1 VNGAAQEQRKSSR
14 IRAERP
20 GILRKDFM
28 SETKVRWGIIGPGSI
43 AKAFRGGLEAS
54 QNGVLAA
61 IATRDP
67 NKPGLADTFP
77 GARIVHGY
85 DALLADPEIDAV
97 YIAVPHTGH
106 AEWAIKAAEA
116 GKHVLVEK
124 PLALSAHEAD
134 AVFHAHRKAGTFAG
148 EAFMYRLHPQ
158 TAKLVELIRSG
169 VIGDVRMIQSSF
181 GFNMG
186 RFQPQHRLFASDLA
200 GGGIMDVGCYPVSM
214 ARLIA
219 GAAQGKSFADPVKV
233 SGTAT
238 LNAEGTDDFAAA
250 ILTFENGI
258 VAQVSCAVMANL
270 DNVLRI
276 HGSEGR
282 IEVPDFWFAGG
293 NRDQGLGRIDIIKN
307 GQTETVSVH
316 ETGHVYSFEAS
327 GASHAIQ
334 ERRQEFLEPGM
345 SWADT
350 LGNLRVLDKWRS
362 DAGIEFSV
370 EKAAKRLN
378 TLDNRPLGANT
389 GVIPKRSIPGL
400 DKPASAVAM
409 GFEDFKTFSSGAIL
423 LDAFWEKGGNIFD
436 TAYIYG
442 GGYTEK
448 LFGQW
453 HTSRGTRE
461 EAVVIGKGAH
471 SPLVYPDVIAKQLTQ
486 SLDRL
491 QTDYVDVYFMHR
503 DNLDVPVGEFV
514 DAMDAEVKA
523 GRIRGPFGGSN
534 WTKERMDEA
543 IAYAERTGK
552 TKPQALSNNFALAEM
567 LDPIWAG
574 CVTASTPDFKQWLID
589 RQVTNFS
596 WSSQARG
603 FFTDLAGRDKRDNEE
618 LVRVWYNE
626 QNFGRRDRAIELGKQ
641 LGHSPIH
648 IALAYVLTQPF
659 PSVPLIGPRRL
670 VELEDSLKAFEIKL
684 TPEQVSWLER
694 G

>member
-1 VNGAAQEQRKSSR
+1 
-14 IRAERP
+14 
-20 GILRKDFM
+20 M
-28 SETKVRWGIIGPGSI
+28 TTKIRWGIIGPGSI
-43 AKAFRGGLEAS
+43 AKAFRDGLKGS
-54 QNGVLAA
+54 QHGVLAA
-61 IATRDP
+61 IATRNPDR
-67 NKPGLADTFP
+67 PGLAEDFP

-85 DALLADPEIDAV
+85 DALLADKDIDAV

-158 TAKLVELIRSG
+158 TAKILELVTSG
-169 VIGDVRMIQSSF
+169 AIGEVRMIQSSF

-186 RFQPQHRLFASDLA
+186 RFQPEHRLFASALA

-214 ARLIA
+214 ARLLV
-219 GAAQGKSFADPVKV
+219 GAVTGKGFADPVKV
-233 SGTAT
+233 AGTAK

-250 ILTFENGI
+250 LLTFENGV

-282 IEVPDFWFAGG
+282 IDVPDFWFAGG
-293 NRDQGLGRIDIIKN
+293 NRDQGLGKIDIVK
-307 GQTETVSVH
+307 GGKTESVSVN
-316 ETGHVYSFEAS
+316 ESAHVYSFEAEA
-327 GASHAIQ
+327 ASLAIIAGK
-334 ERRQEFLEPGM
+334 QEFDAPGM
-345 SWADT
+345 SWNDT
-350 LGNLRVLDKWRS
+350 LGNLRVLDKWRA

-370 EKAAKRLN
+370 EKPATRTK
-378 TLDNRPLGANT
+378 TLDNRTLAPNSGI
-389 GVIPKRSIPGL
+389 IPKRAIPGL
-400 DKPASAVAM
+400 SKQASAVAL
-409 GFEDFKTFSSGAIL
+409 GFEDFRTFSSGAIL
-423 LDAFWEKGGNIFD
+423 LDAFWEKGGNVFD

-448 LFGQW
+448 LFGEWQKR
-453 HTSRGTRE
+453 SGVRE
-461 EAVVIGKGAH
+461 DAVVIGKGAH
-471 SPLVYPDVIAKQLTQ
+471 SPLVYPDVIARQLTQ

-543 IAYAERTGK
+543 IAYANANGK
-552 TKPQALSNNFALAEM
+552 TAPQALSNNFALAEM
-567 LDPIWAG
+567 LDPIWDG

-603 FFTDLAGRDKRDNEE
+603 FFTDLAGRDKRENEE

-626 QNFGRRDRAIELGKQ
+626 QNFGRRDRAIELANT

-648 IALAYVLTQPF
+648 VALAYVLAQSF
-659 PSVPLIGPRRL
+659 PSIPLIGPRRL

-684 TPEQVSWLER
+684 TPEQVAWLEQ

>member
-1 VNGAAQEQRKSSR
+1 
-14 IRAERP
+14 
-20 GILRKDFM
+20 M
-28 SETKVRWGIIGPGSI
+28 SEKIRWGIIGPGSI
-43 AKAFRGGLEAS
+43 AKAFRGGVANS
-54 QNGVLAA
+54 KHGVLAA

-67 NKPGLADTFP
+67 SKPNLATDFP
-77 GARIVHGY
+77 GVRVVRGY

-124 PLALSAHEAD
+124 PFALSAFEID

-158 TAKLVELIRSG
+158 TAKLAEIIRSG
-169 VIGDVRMIQSSF
+169 AIGEVRMIQSSF
-181 GFNMG
+181 GFSMG
-186 RFQPQHRLFASDLA
+186 KFQPQHRLFASELA
-200 GGGIMDVGCYPVSM
+200 GGGILDVGGYPVSM
-214 ARLIA
+214 SRLIA
-219 GAAQGKSFADPVKV
+219 GVAMGKPFADPVKV
-233 SGTAT
+233 SGTAK
-238 LNAEGTDDFAAA
+238 LNAEGTDDWAAA

-293 NRDQGLGRIDIIKN
+293 NRDQGLGRIDIIK
-307 GQTETVSVH
+307 GGKTETISVG
-316 ETGHVYSFEAS
+316 EEGHVYSFEAD
-327 GASHAIQ
+327 AAAEAIFAKRN
-334 ERRQEFLEPGM
+334 ELAAPGM
-345 SWADT
+345 SWADS
-350 LGNLRVLDKWRS
+350 LGNARVLDAWRK

-370 EKAAKRLN
+370 EKSSKRVN
-378 TLDNRPLGANT
+378 TLDNRKLGPNT

-400 DKPASAVAM
+400 GKQASAVAL

-436 TAYIYG
+436 TAFVYG
-442 GGYTEK
+442 AGYTEK
-448 LFGQW
+448 LFGEW
-453 HTSRGTRE
+453 HKNRGTRE
-461 EAVVIGKGAH
+461 GAVLIGKGAH

-503 DNLDVPVGEFV
+503 DNPEVPVGEFV

-534 WTKERMDEA
+534 WTKERFDEA
-543 IAYAERTGK
+543 VAYAERTGK
-552 TKPQALSNNFALAEM
+552 TKPMALSNNFALSEM
-567 LDPIWAG
+567 LVPIWDG
-574 CVTASTPDFKQWLID
+574 CVTASTDEWKKWLND
-589 RQVTNFS
+589 KQVTNFS
-596 WSSQARG
+596 WSSQGRG
-603 FFTDLAGRDKRDNEE
+603 FFTDRAGRDKLDNEE
-618 LVRVWYNE
+618 LVRCWYNDK
-626 QNFGRRDRAIELGKQ
+626 NFARRDRAIELAQK
-641 LGHSPIH
+641 LGHNPIH
-648 IALAYVLTQPF
+648 VALAFVLAQPF
-659 PSVPLIGPRRL
+659 PSVPLIGPRTL
-670 VELEDSLKAFEIKL
+670 GELDDSLKAFEIKL
-684 TPEQVSWLER
+684 TSDQVSWLDN

>member
-1 VNGAAQEQRKSSR
+1 MT
-14 IRAERP
+14 
-20 GILRKDFM
+20 D
-28 SETKVRWGIIGPGSI
+28 TKVRWGIIGPGSI
-43 AKAFRGGLEAS
+43 AKAFRD
-54 QNGVLAA
+54 GVAAAAHGELVA

-67 NKPGLADTFP
+67 NRPGLAETFP
-77 GARIVHGY
+77 GARIVGGY
-85 DALLADPEIDAV
+85 EALLADKDVDAI

-158 TAKLVELIRSG
+158 TAKILELVKSG
-169 VIGDVRMIQSSF
+169 VIGEVRMIQSSF

-186 RFQPQHRLFASDLA
+186 SFQPQHRLFASALA

-214 ARLIA
+214 ARLLA
-219 GAAQGKSFADPVKV
+219 GAITGKPFADPVKIA
-233 SGTAT
+233 GTAR

-250 ILTFENGI
+250 LLTFENGV

-282 IEVPDFWFAGG
+282 IDVPDFWFAGG
-293 NRDQGLGRIDIIKN
+293 NRDQGLGQIDIVK
-307 GQTETVSVH
+307 GGKTETISVN
-316 ETGHVYSFEAS
+316 ESAHVYSFEAEA
-327 GASHAIQ
+327 ASLAILGG
-334 ERRQEFLEPGM
+334 RQEFDAPGM

-350 LGNLRVLDKWRS
+350 LGNLRVLDKWRA
-362 DAGIEFSV
+362 DAGIEFSI
-370 EKAAKRLN
+370 EKPAVRTK
-378 TLDNRPLGANT
+378 TLDNRTLGANQ

-400 DKPASAVAM
+400 SKQASAVAL

-423 LDAFWEKGGNIFD
+423 LDAFWERGGNVFD
-436 TAYIYG
+436 TAFIYG

-448 LFGQW
+448 LFGDWQKR
-453 HTSRGTRE
+453 SGVRE
-461 EAVVIGKGAH
+461 QAVLIGKGAH

-486 SLDRL
+486 SLERL

-523 GRIRGPFGGSN
+523 GRIRGPYGGSN
-534 WTKERMDEA
+534 WTRERMDEA
-543 IAYAERTGK
+543 IAYAKANGK
-552 TKPQALSNNFALAEM
+552 TAPQALSNNFALAEM

-589 RQVTNFS
+589 RQITNFS

-618 LVRVWYNE
+618 LVRCWYND
-626 QNFGRRDRAIELGKQ
+626 QNFGRRDRAIELAQK

-648 IALAYVLTQPF
+648 VALAYVLAQAF

-670 VELEDSLKAFEIKL
+670 VELEDSLKAFEIEL
-684 TPEQVSWLER
+684 TAEQVKWLEQ